1 MILKTCIG
9 KSIYKKFKQEMV
21 VLLYPLKFQP
31 VYKDYIWGG
40 RNLAKLGKRLP
51 DGKVAESWE
60 LACHNDGMS
69 IVVNGEYKGRTLKS
83 MLEEFGDRIM
93 GDLAD
98 QNTGFPLLIKLID
111 ANDKLSV
118 QVHPDDEFAGKHE
131 CDNGKNEMWYII
143 DAKPDARLIY
153 GLKPG
158 VTKAEFESAVREN
171 KIGDCLNYINVKA
184 GDFVNIPAGLVHAIC
199 DGIVL
204 AEVQQN
210 SNVTYRVYDYN
221 RTGPDGKSRPL
232 HIEKAM
238 QVINFNACVK
248 YPYEG
253 LVYEA
258 SDNASLK
265 ILVAN
270 KYFCVEFYQVTGNI
284 QQNTSYS
291 QFHAYICI
299 NGEGIINY
307 GNGSIS
313 LNKGET
319 VLVPSCMGEY
329 GIEGRL
335 NLIKAYVP
343 RLETDIYDRLYRMGY
358 TKQEIEEKIA
368 GLE

>member
-1 MILKTCIG
+1 M
-9 KSIYKKFKQEMV
+9 
-21 VLLYPLKFQP
+21 LYPLKFQP

-40 RNLAKLGKRLP
+40 RNLTKLGKQIP

-69 IVVNGEYKGRTLKS
+69 IVANGAYKGRTLQS
-83 MLEEFGDRIM
+83 MIEEFGEKLI
-93 GDLAD
+93 GDLAGK
-98 QNTGFPLLIKLID
+98 NTGFPLLIKLID

-118 QVHPDDEFAGKHE
+118 QVHPDDEFAGIHE
-131 CDNGKNEMWYII
+131 GDNGKNEMWYIL

-158 VTKAEFESAVREN
+158 VTKTEFENAVREN

-184 GDFVNIPAGLVHAIC
+184 GDFINIPAGLVHAIG

-221 RTGPDGKSRPL
+221 RKGADGNYRPL

-238 QVINFNACVK
+238 QVIDFNASVK
-248 YPYEG
+248 YPYLG
-253 LVYEA
+253 LEYET
-258 SDNASLK
+258 SNNASLK
-265 ILVAN
+265 VLVAN
-270 KYFCVEFYQVTGNI
+270 RYFCVELYQITGI
-284 QQNTSYS
+284 LQQNTDYR

-299 NGEGIINY
+299 DGEGLINHDSE
-307 GNGSIS
+307 SI
-313 LNKGET
+313 NIHKGET
-319 VLVPSCMGEY
+319 VLIPACIGKYSISGE
-329 GIEGRL
+329 L
-335 NLIKAYVP
+335 KLLKTYVP
-343 RLETDIYDRLYRMGY
+343 NLDVDIYERLVKMGY
-358 TKQEIEEKIA
+358 TRRDITDKIA